1 MPLASIYSS
10 TAARTP
16 TISADVAGFPDLILV
31 RPPRLVVAELKS
43 VRGPVTAR
51 QQLWLD
57 DVAAV
62 PGIEVHVWRP
72 DDWARYDSMVTRT
85 LRISV
90 GYYEAAKTAHDAIAS
105 LERTNRRTN
114 PLRDR
119 RTREP
124 ANVAHRQ
131 GGHMKRTNPLD
142 PYTRAMRGDKHRSIG
157 LYGAPIIPG
166 THHATGTVI
175 SQSLRPRRRPR

>member
-105 LERTNRRTN
+105 RVISMVHRVGYHPRVMLVGGVARNVGIVDSLERGLAMGTIDIPEN
-114 PLRDR
+114 PEFVGALCAALAATRD
-119 RTREP
+119 P
-124 ANVAHRQ
+124 Q
-131 GGHMKRTNPLD
+131 
-142 PYTRAMRGDKHRSIG
+142 
-157 LYGAPIIPG
+157 
-166 THHATGTVI
+166 
-175 SQSLRPRRRPR
+175 